1 MEIELR
7 PVLLVSEHSRDKPAL
22 PWPQFQTAGQ
32 PFAPQSSP
40 RVASSLTRAGLSFG
54 KATPFGR
61 SDAPMTK
68 YFELADQRGFSRHHG
83 NATNHAVSKSS
94 SDITTYAAQF
104 AVEKDELKT
113 MPFCKGV
120 GVSKLARHTP
130 LLSLRVC
137 SVLLFRAN
145 QLLDRA
151 NERDG
156 GF

>member
-1 MEIELR
+1 
-7 PVLLVSEHSRDKPAL
+7 
-22 PWPQFQTAGQ
+22 
-32 PFAPQSSP
+32 
-40 RVASSLTRAGLSFG
+40 
-54 KATPFGR
+54 
-61 SDAPMTK
+61 
-68 YFELADQRGFSRHHG
+68 
-83 NATNHAVSKSS
+83 
-94 SDITTYAAQF
+94 
-104 AVEKDELKT
+104 

-120 GVSKLARHTP
+120 EVSKLAKHTP

>member
-1 MEIELR
+1 MNLT
-7 PVLLVSEHSRDKPAL
+7 PSLVSRPH
-22 PWPQFQTAGQ
+22 QQNT
-32 PFAPQSSP
+32 
-40 RVASSLTRAGLSFG
+40 
-54 KATPFGR
+54 
-61 SDAPMTK
+61 
-68 YFELADQRGFSRHHG
+68 
-83 NATNHAVSKSS
+83 TNHVVSNSS
-94 SDITTYAAQF
+94 SGIATYAAQF

-120 GVSKLARHTP
+120 EVSKLAKHTP